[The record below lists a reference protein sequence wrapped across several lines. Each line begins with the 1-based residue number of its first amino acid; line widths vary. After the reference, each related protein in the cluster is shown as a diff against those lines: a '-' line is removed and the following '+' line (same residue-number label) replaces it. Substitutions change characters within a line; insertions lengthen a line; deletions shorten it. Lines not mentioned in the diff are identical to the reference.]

1 MNLLENYIVKIHS
14 VKDVTDDFIKHF
26 GDIPEEPLIK
36 VDFTSTCYGITKR
49 TKKIFLKSEFDIII
63 QKGYFMS

>member
-14 VKDVTDDFIKHF
+14 VTDDFIKHF
-26 GDIPEEPLIK
+26 GDITDEPLLE
-36 VDFTSTCYGITKR
+36 VDLTSTCSGITKR
-49 TKKIFLKSEFDIII
+49 TKKTLWKSELDIIM

>member
-26 GDIPEEPLIK
+26 GDIPEEPLFK
-36 VDFTSTCYGITKR
+36 VDFTSTCYGITK
-49 TKKIFLKSEFDIII
+49 SC
-63 QKGYFMS
+63 